1 MSRGS
6 TGEALSNDGEAQPIL
21 VRGDAGE
28 LGICIKPIEDL
39 SVRRICEIV
48 GWDKTVRTIDVHT
61 QQDGP
66 VMTMSAL
73 NRYWESCMETEQ
85 SFSPSTHVPSFQS
98 MLLNVVSLSLEHTDF
113 ENIITVPQA
122 ARDLDLTHSLW
133 PKDEDSPNSFNSFY
147 KFLANCA
154 KPNAMLYAL
163 ISPKYCFTDFHIDFG
178 GSSVWYHVVKGE
190 KVFLACPPSPTNL
203 KRFKSWAGS
212 SKQSS
217 TFFGEGCEGM
227 IRITVK
233 EGDTVFLPGGWP
245 HAVSTTQHRCDYLQH
260 RLKIISTALR
270 SITAS
275 LRIMKQ
281 HCSWWK
287 LPG

>member
-1 MSRGS
+1 MYRGS
-6 TGEALSNDGEAQPIL
+6 TGEALSNDGEVQPIL
-21 VRGDAGE
+21 VRGGASE
-28 LGICIKPIEDL
+28 LGISIESFEDL
-39 SVRRICEIV
+39 SVHRICETV

-61 QQDGP
+61 QKDGP
-66 VMTMSAL
+66 AMTMSAL

-85 SFSPSTHVPSFQS
+85 SSSPSTHVPSFQS

-113 ENIITVPQA
+113 ENIVTVPQA
-122 ARDLDLTHSLW
+122 ARDLDLAHSLW
-133 PKDEDSPNSFNSFY
+133 PKDEDSSSSFGSFY
-147 KFLANCA
+147 NFLASSA
-154 KPNAMLYAL
+154 KPSAMLYAL

-178 GSSVWYHVVKGE
+178 GSSVWYHVVRGE

-217 TFFGEGCEGM
+217 TFFGKGCEGM

-245 HAVSTTQHRCDYLQH
+245 HAVSTTQHRCDYLEH
-260 RLKIISTALR
+260 
-270 SITAS
+270 S
-275 LRIMKQ
+275 LRRV
-281 HCSWWK
+281 CSTLK
-287 LPG
+287 LITFF